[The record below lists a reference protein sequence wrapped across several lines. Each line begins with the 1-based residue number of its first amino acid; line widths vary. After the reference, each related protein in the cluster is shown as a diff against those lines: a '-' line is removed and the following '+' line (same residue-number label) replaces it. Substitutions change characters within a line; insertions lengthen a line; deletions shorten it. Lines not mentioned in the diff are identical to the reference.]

1 MRFSFWISTQ
11 LPWTE
16 TLDLA
21 RHAETTG
28 WDGLWVADHFMP
40 NDDTALDQ
48 PMHEALTLLGALAAA
63 VPRVRLGSLVLGN
76 TYRHPAVVAKTAA
89 TIDHISDGRLVLG
102 VGAGWQENEHARYG
116 IPLGTV
122 RERVDWFEEACRIWI
137 SMRDEARTTVAGERY
152 QVADAPAE
160 PKPTGPMPLL
170 IGASGQQRMARIVA
184 RYADEWNTWS
194 TPTLWQEKR
203 VGFDRALDEAGRDRG
218 DLYRSTQ
225 ALVFLGPDG
234 FKTAEDFAA
243 IRPAIGGTSE
253 QLIDTIGQWAD
264 AGLDELIIPSFTLGS
279 TQQTKESIDQL
290 IEEVAPAFR

>member
-11 LPWTE
+11 LSWTE

-21 RHAETTG
+21 SHAEATG

-48 PMHEALTLLGALAAA
+48 PMHEALGLLGALAAA

-89 TIDHISDGRLVLG
+89 TIDHISGGRLVLG

-122 RERVDWFEEACRIWI
+122 RERVDWFEEACQVLVGL
-137 SMRDEARTTVAGERY
+137 RDEARTTVAGARY
-152 QVADAPAE
+152 QLDDAPAE
-160 PKPTGPMPLL
+160 PKPTGPLPLL
-170 IGASGQQRMARIVA
+170 IGASGQKRMAAIVA
-184 RYADEWNTWS
+184 EYADEWNTWS
-194 TPTLWQEKR
+194 TPSLWREKR
-203 VGFDRALDEAGRDRG
+203 IGFDQALDQAGRDRA

-225 ALVFLGPDG
+225 ALVFLGDDG
-234 FKTAEDFAA
+234 YQTAEDFAA

-253 QLIDTIGQWAD
+253 QLVATIGQWAD

-279 TQQTKESIDQL
+279 GQRAKDALDQL

>member
-11 LPWTE
+11 LTWTD

-21 RHAETTG
+21 RHAEATG

-40 NDDTALDQ
+40 NDDAALDQ
-48 PMHEALTLLGALAAA
+48 PMHEALGLLGALAAA

-89 TIDHISDGRLVLG
+89 TIDHISGGRLVLG

-122 RERVDWFEEACRIWI
+122 KERMDWFEEACQVLVGL
-137 SMRDEARTTVAGERY
+137 RDDARTTVAGSRY
-152 QVADAPAE
+152 QLDDAPAE
-160 PKPTGPMPLL
+160 PKPTGPLPLL
-170 IGASGQQRMARIVA
+170 IGASGQKRMAAIVA
-184 RYADEWNTWS
+184 KYADEWNTWS
-194 TPTLWQEKR
+194 TPSLWQEKR
-203 VGFDRALDEAGRDRG
+203 IGFDRALDEAGRDRA
-218 DLYRSTQ
+218 DLQRSTQ

-234 FKTAEDFAA
+234 KKTADDFAA

-253 QLIDTIGQWAD
+253 QLIETIGQWAE
-264 AGLDELIIPSFTLGS
+264 AGLDELIIPSFTLG
-279 TQQTKESIDQL
+279 TGDQAKAAIDQL

>member
-11 LPWTE
+11 LTWAE

-21 RHAETTG
+21 SHAEATG

-48 PMHEALTLLGALAAA
+48 PMHEALGLLGALAAA

-89 TIDHISDGRLVLG
+89 TIDHISGGRLVLG

-122 RERVDWFEEACRIWI
+122 KERMDWFEEACQIWVGL
-137 SMRDEARTTVAGERY
+137 REEARTTVAGSRY
-152 QVADAPAE
+152 QLDDAPAE
-160 PKPTGPMPLL
+160 PKPAGPMPLL
-170 IGASGQQRMARIVA
+170 IGASGQKRMARIVA

-194 TPTLWQEKR
+194 TPSLWQEKR
-203 VGFDRALDEAGRDRG
+203 VGFDRALDEAGRDRD

-253 QLIDTIGQWAD
+253 QLIETIGHWAD
-264 AGLDELIIPSFTLGS
+264 AGLDELIVPSFTLGS
-279 TQQTKESIDQL
+279 GQQATDAIDQL

>member
-11 LPWTE
+11 HTWDE

-21 RHAETTG
+21 RHAEATG

-48 PMHEALTLLGALAAA
+48 PMHEALALLAALAAT
-63 VPRVRLGSLVLGN
+63 VPRVRIGSLVLGN

-89 TIDHISDGRLVLG
+89 TIDQIAGGRLVLG

-122 RERVDWFEEACRIWI
+122 TERIDWFEEACEVLV
-137 SMRDEARTTVAGERY
+137 SLRDHPRTTVAGDRY
-152 QVADAPAE
+152 QLEDAPLE
-160 PKPTGPMPLL
+160 PKPTGRLPLL
-170 IGASGQQRMARIVA
+170 IGASGQKRMAAIVA
-184 RYADEWNTWS
+184 KYADEWNTWS
-194 TPTLWQEKR
+194 TPSLWLEKR
-203 VGFDRALDEAGRDRG
+203 VGFDQALDQAGRDRG

-234 FKTAEDFAA
+234 KATADDFAKV
-243 IRPAIGGTSE
+243 RPAIGGTSE
-253 QLIDTIGQWAD
+253 HLIETIGEWAD

-279 TQQTKESIDQL
+279 GQQAKDAIDHL
-290 IEEVAPAFR
+290 ITEVAPAFR

>member
-1 MRFSFWISTQ
+1 MRFSFWISTHHT
-11 LPWTE
+11 WDE
-16 TLDLA
+16 VLDLA
-21 RHAETTG
+21 THAEQTG

-48 PMHEALTLLGALAAA
+48 PMQECLALLAALAVA

-89 TIDHISDGRLVLG
+89 TIDQVSGGRLVLG

-122 RERVDWFEEACRIWI
+122 KERIDWFEEACQVWVGL
-137 SMRDEARTTVAGERY
+137 RDDARTTIDGSHY
-152 QVADAPAE
+152 QLADAPAV

-170 IGASGQQRMARIVA
+170 IGASGQTRMAAIVA
-184 RYADEWNTWS
+184 KYADEWNTWS
-194 TPTLWQEKR
+194 TPELWLEKR
-203 VGFDRALDEAGRDRG
+203 VGFDQALDAAGRDRA

-225 ALVFLGPDG
+225 ALLFLGDDG
-234 FKTAEDFAA
+234 KQTADDFAKV
-243 IRPAIGGTSE
+243 RPAVGGTSE
-253 QLIDTIGQWAD
+253 QLIETIGQWAD

-279 TQQTKESIDQL
+279 GAKAKEAIDQL
-290 IEEVAPAFR
+290 IEEVAPTFR